1 MKKTIMIL
9 LALVMVFALAGC
21 KLGRREPPTTT
32 APTEQDTQET
42 QTQEATTEPT
52 TEATT
57 EETTTRPVSADDPV
71 IFQLTD
77 IDSNDWYTKTGL
89 DAILLTASG
98 RLTLLTNGELKKNV
112 GGEVTL
118 AMDAVAADLFNY
130 GNGGYRIVLFVR
142 SDGTLSAVSATDMI
156 DKHQI
161 TIIDNVGGLK
171 YVAEVYETQTMDAFG
186 IIARTQD
193 GTETLIDPFL
203 N

>member
-1 MKKTIMIL
+1 MRKTIIICL
-9 LALVMVFALAGC
+9 VFAMMLTVAGC
-21 KLGRREPPTTT
+21 EAGKKEDPTT
-32 APTEQDTQET
+32 PVSTEQITQAT
-42 QTQEATTEPT
+42 QTTEVT
-52 TEATT
+52 AEATT
-57 EETTTRPVSADDPV
+57 EEVTTRPVSPDDPV
-71 IFQLTD
+71 VFQLTD
-77 IDSNDWYTKTGL
+77 IDGNDWYTKTGL
-89 DAILLTASG
+89 DAILMTASG
-98 RLTLLTNGELKKNV
+98 RLTLLTNGELKENV
-112 GGEVTL
+112 GAEVTL

-142 SDGTLSAVSATDMI
+142 KDGTLSAVSASDMI

-171 YVAEVYETQTMDAFG
+171 YVAEIYETQELDAFG

>member
-1 MKKTIMIL
+1 MKKTIIIG
-9 LALVMVFALAGC
+9 LALIMGLTLAGC
-21 KLGRREPPTTT
+21 KGGKKEDPTTM
-32 APTEQDTQET
+32 APTEQITQE
-42 QTQEATTEPT
+42 QTTESA

-57 EETTTRPVSADDPV
+57 EEVTTRPVSADDPV
-71 IFQLTD
+71 IYQLTD
-77 IDSNDWYTKTGL
+77 IDSNEWWTPTGL

-142 SDGTLSAVSATDMI
+142 KDGTLSAVSASDMI

-171 YVAEVYETQTMDAFG
+171 YVAEIYETQEMDAFG

>member
-1 MKKTIMIL
+1 MKKIMIAG
-9 LALVMVFALAGC
+9 LALALILALAGC
-21 KLGRREPPTTT
+21 KGGKKEDPTTT
-32 APTEQDTQET
+32 ANTEQTTQET
-42 QTQEATTEPT
+42 TTET

-57 EETTTRPVSADDPV
+57 EEITTRPISADDPV
-71 IFQLTD
+71 IYQLTD
-77 IDSNDWYTKTGL
+77 IDSNEWWTPTGL
-89 DAILLTASG
+89 DAIILTASG
-98 RLTLLTNGELKKNV
+98 RLSLLTNGELKKNV

-142 SDGTLSAVSATDMI
+142 KDGTLSAVSASDMI

-171 YVAEVYETQTMDAFG
+171 YVTEIYETQEMDAFG

-193 GTETLIDPFL
+193 GTETLVDPFL

>member
-1 MKKTIMIL
+1 MKKTIIIGL
-9 LALVMVFALAGC
+9 VLAMGLTLAGC
-21 KLGRREPPTTT
+21 KLGRKESPTTT
-32 APTEQDTQET
+32 APTETVTQET
-42 QTQEATTEPT
+42 QETTTEPT

-57 EETTTRPVSADDPV
+57 EEATTRPVSADDPV

-171 YVAEVYETQTMDAFG
+171 YVAEVYETQSMDAFG
-186 IIARTQD
+186 IVARTQD